1 MHFLDANIFLEI
13 ELGDEHARQCKEFL
27 QAADQLFTSDFVVY
41 SCLLKIWKSIGLQK
55 HMKDFLIFIN
65 SLDIR
70 IIRQSPKAMCEAVS
84 IMERYKLDFDDALV
98 VSCMKEYGI
107 KNLVSYDQ
115 HFEKAKE
122 ITVIRP

>member
-13 ELGDEHARQCKEFL
+13 ELGDEHAQQCKEFL
-27 QAADQLFTSDFVVY
+27 QATDQLFTSDFVVY
-41 SCLLKIWKSIGLQK
+41 SCLLKIWKNVGLQK
-55 HMKDFLIFIN
+55 HMKDFLVFIN

-70 IIRQSPKAMCEAVS
+70 IIRPSPKAMYEAIS

-98 VSCMKEYGI
+98 VSCMKEYEI